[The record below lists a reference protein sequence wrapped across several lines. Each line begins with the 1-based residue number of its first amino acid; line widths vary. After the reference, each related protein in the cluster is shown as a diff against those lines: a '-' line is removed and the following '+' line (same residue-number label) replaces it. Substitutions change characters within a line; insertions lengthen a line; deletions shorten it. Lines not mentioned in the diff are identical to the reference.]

1 MEEYDKFEREQEQ
14 SNVLQKGWQKKM
26 VEFEKEAQWTLSE
39 TQTVAETHLNAKAS
53 EINKVELYL
62 TQF

>member
-26 VEFEKEAQWTLSE
+26 VEFEKEAQWTLTE
-39 TQTVAETHLNAKAS
+39 TQNAAETHLNAKTV
-53 EINKVELYL
+53 EINKVKV
-62 TQF
+62 F